1 MTVLDP
7 YNLLPQ
13 GFGLMA
19 WNADINYLMA
29 VGDRIGACMC
39 VWLGGAVMSIESQF
53 IDQVTKTTGAP
64 FLALATKIDVQVI
77 NDFIVGRLIPQPT
90 DMTKFI
96 DALGL
101 FNRLTM
107 CEVAA

>member
-1 MTVLDP
+1 M
-7 YNLLPQ
+7 N
-13 GFGLMA
+13 
-19 WNADINYLMA
+19 
-29 VGDRIGACMC
+29 
-39 VWLGGAVMSIESQF
+39 IESQF
-53 IDQVTKTTGAP
+53 IKQVTKTTGAP

-77 NDFIVGRLIPQPT
+77 NDFIVGRSSPQPI

-101 FNRLTM
+101 FNQLTM